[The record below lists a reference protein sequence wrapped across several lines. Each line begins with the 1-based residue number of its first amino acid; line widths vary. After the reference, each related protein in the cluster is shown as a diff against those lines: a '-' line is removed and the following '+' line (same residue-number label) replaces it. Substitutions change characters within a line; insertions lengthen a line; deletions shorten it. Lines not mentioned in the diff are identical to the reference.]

1 MTELNKQEREALKAT
16 SEALVT
22 IRSLAS
28 KPVTEESRQV
38 ILALAEAFHNIPD
51 YAAGSGA
58 QREANAFLLA
68 AGVEQARQANKHHG
82 LTSSCLAPLKPG
94 KPADLPEL

>member
-1 MTELNKQEREALKAT
+1 MSELNKQESDALKAT

-38 ILALAEAFHNIPD
+38 IMALADAFHNIPD
-51 YAAGSGA
+51 YAAMPAA
-58 QREANAFLLA
+58 QREANTFLLT
-68 AGVEQARQANKHHG
+68 AGIKRAQQVNQRHG
-82 LTSSCLAPLKPG
+82 LNSNHLAPL
-94 KPADLPEL
+94 